1 MPDNEDL
8 KSRVLRGG
16 ISLTI
21 SQFVVAALSL
31 SSVLVA
37 ARILGPSNYGIVTV
51 SFGIFY
57 FLIFILKLGMHVYLV
72 QKPDLEESETSQ
84 IQAFY
89 ANSGFFICLFLWAIA
104 PAAGWWTKQPEVT
117 DAFRWL
123 IPAVWINM
131 VSSASVSMLERD
143 VRFVEIGF
151 IEAFSQSANYLLS
164 IILVLSGW
172 GYMSLIIGTVV
183 RYVVL
188 GLVAY
193 FLHPVPWSWRWRWK
207 VVEPALRYG
216 ATYSVS
222 DILISLKNL
231 RVSLLVSRLVSVEA
245 AGVVGIAIR
254 LVEQLSMLRLILLR
268 MSVSVMAKIRDEPE
282 KVRRVISKGMAYQ
295 ALLNGAICA
304 LFSVVST
311 WIIPLVFD
319 ERWLASASIFPFIA
333 TGALA
338 IAIFD
343 LHSSTLFAVGHNRE
357 VAVFNFIYVG
367 VLWILSS
374 MLTSQLGIWGYG
386 LSEVLALPIFWMLHR
401 SVAKIYGSPNYWNT
415 LWIFLATVVPLFSG
429 IFLSPP
435 VGAGVFVL
443 SYGLL
448 FYLCRNVRSQILELL
463 AFKRFA

>member
-1 MPDNEDL
+1 MPENEDL
-8 KSRVLRGG
+8 RSRVLRGG

-31 SSVLVA
+31 ASILVS

-57 FLIFILKLGMHVYLV
+57 FLIFFLKLGMHVYLV
-72 QKPDLEESETSQ
+72 QKPDLTEDETAQ
-84 IQAFY
+84 IQSFY
-89 ANSGFFICLFLWAIA
+89 TNLGFFICLVLWLIA

-117 DAFRWL
+117 GAFRWL
-123 IPAVWINM
+123 IPAIWVNLI
-131 VSSASVSMLERD
+131 SSASISMLERD

-151 IEAFSQSANYLLS
+151 IEALSQTVNYLLS
-164 IILVLSGW
+164 ILLVLSGW

-183 RYVVL
+183 RYIVL
-188 GLVAY
+188 GVVAY
-193 FLHPVPWSWRWRWK
+193 FLHPVPWIWRWHWK
-207 VVEPALRYG
+207 VVGPALRYG

-222 DILISLKNL
+222 DFLMSLKNL

-268 MSVSVMAKIRDEPE
+268 MAISVMAKIRDDPE

-311 WIIPLVFD
+311 WVIPLVFD
-319 ERWLASASIFPFIA
+319 ERWLASQSIFPFIA

-343 LHSSTLFAVGHNRE
+343 LHASMLFAIGHNRD
-357 VAVFNFIYVG
+357 VAVFNFVYVG

-374 MLTSQLGIWGYG
+374 LLTSKLGILGYG
-386 LSEVLALPIFWMLHR
+386 LSEILALPAFFMLHL
-401 SVAKIYGSPNYWNT
+401 SVSKIYGSPNYWNM
-415 LWIFLATVVPLFSG
+415 LWIFLATVVPLFG
-429 IFLSPP
+429 GLFLSPP
-435 VGAGVFVL
+435 LGAVIFVL
-443 SYGLL
+443 SYGVL
-448 FYLCRNVRSQILELL
+448 FFMCREVRGLVLELV
-463 AFKRFA
+463 ARKRFA